1 MDSERR
7 ERVFIC
13 ILLKPRSSDPK
24 EAEKEFEA
32 NWKRSFAIMRWAALT
47 GCDWIWVFPSED
59 CPMISKEMRGEI
71 EHAEKHG
78 IKKYFW
84 TQHKAGEIERWL
96 HYYDLIMNFDK
107 KVTK

>member
-1 MDSERR
+1 M
-7 ERVFIC
+7 I
-13 ILLKPRSSDPK
+13 
-24 EAEKEFEA
+24 A
-32 NWKRSFAIMRWAALT
+32 RWAALT
-47 GCDWIWVFPSED
+47 GYNPIETALYYTQFLNGFSEEERAFGQTLGKELLQICDWIWVFPSED